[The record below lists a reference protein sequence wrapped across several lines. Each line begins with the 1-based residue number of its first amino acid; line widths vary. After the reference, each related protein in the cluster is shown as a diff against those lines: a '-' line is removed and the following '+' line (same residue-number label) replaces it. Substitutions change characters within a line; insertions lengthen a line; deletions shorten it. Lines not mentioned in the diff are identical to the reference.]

1 MKKLS
6 IRHRLILC
14 TMAAFLLPLGI
25 WLAFTF
31 NQMSNRLYESR
42 LSAAQNSL
50 NQISL
55 YMTGVIN
62 DCRTSISQ
70 LCANADVIRLVRGA
84 NTDAGIIDAY
94 NRNVRQ
100 LFESLRMQNP
110 AIAQLYVVH
119 DNPTL
124 FDIHNMFVHVDDI
137 SSYIDRLTKRN
148 STLNEVQYASG
159 DAAFVPLQE
168 PAGTRHWFMRGLVHS
183 GLPYQ
188 NYSIVELILHDSVL
202 YAALEEF
209 QASGDETVSL
219 VLSTGEVIW
228 GAPLQSSGPALS
240 VEALLGG
247 GVWRDASGATLV
259 SLPIADM
266 NATLV
271 YTIGQSATA
280 PGRHEIGI
288 LILLLVCSTLC
299 MLVLTRFIGEAVFS
313 RLAQLSRR
321 MDSISAG
328 FGEPMLPRANRD
340 EIDRVNEHFD
350 QMLKRI
356 EEGNAAEQQLL
367 FDELSNDLQPHFIC
381 NAMDMLRIQAENAHQ
396 GEIAHSIR
404 LISQYFR
411 YSLMQERKGVTL
423 LSELDDVRNYV
434 DLVNSMR
441 EESIGLEV
449 DLDEWSERNAA
460 ELILPKMVIQ
470 PLVDNAV
477 RHGLKSAKAGLIL
490 IRVRREGVDLVLEVE
505 DNGCGMSPEQ
515 QNLLYAAMRGE
526 AEWVDERRHV
536 GITNVMMRMDLFYEG
551 QYTLDFVTSAH
562 SGTIFTLTLK
572 GVAHKI
578 SQGKI

>member
-25 WLAFTF
+25 WLAFTL

-50 NQISL
+50 NQMSL

-62 DCRTSISQ
+62 DCRTSIGQ

-124 FDIHNMFVHVDDI
+124 FDIHNMFVRVDDLDAY
-137 SSYIDRLTKRN
+137 SGQ
-148 STLNEVQYASG
+148 LNERGGIYNALNEAQYSSG
-159 DAAFVPLQE
+159 ESGGALLGNAANAQY
-168 PAGTRHWFMRGLVHS
+168 WFMRGLVQS

-188 NYSIVELILHDSVL
+188 NCGIVELVLYDSVL

-209 QASGDETVSL
+209 KASGDETVSL
-219 VLSTGEVIW
+219 MLQTGEVIW
-228 GAPLQSSGPALS
+228 GAPIPIPDSALS
-240 VEALLGG
+240 AS
-247 GVWRDASGATLV
+247 GVWSGAAGATLV